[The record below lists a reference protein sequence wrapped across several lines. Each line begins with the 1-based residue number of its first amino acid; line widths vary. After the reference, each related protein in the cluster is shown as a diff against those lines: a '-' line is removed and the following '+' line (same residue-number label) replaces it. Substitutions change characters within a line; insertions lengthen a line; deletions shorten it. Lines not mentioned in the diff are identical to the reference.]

1 MNRFLPLVA
10 LAACGGPLEAER
22 RSVDA
27 EAVAHVE
34 TRSPLSATLRLET
47 RDGDSRLGYSFA
59 THGLVERESADVWL
73 TAWDCGARG
82 RWVDLVMRDGS
93 RVSAG
98 GTGEAFEGEVEVRN
112 GDTVLGKLSITKH
125 SPTPTD
131 WYEAQ
136 PIPPYEV
143 TIAAD

>member
-10 LAACGGPLEAER
+10 LAACGGPLEAEAPR
-22 RSVDA
+22 ADA
-27 EAVAHVE
+27 PARVE
-34 TRSPLSATLRLET
+34 THGPLSTTLTLET
-47 RDGDSRLGYSFA
+47 RTGESRLGYSFA
-59 THGLVERESADVWL
+59 THGLVERDSADVWL

-98 GTGEAFEGEVEVRN
+98 GTEEAFEGEVEVRS
-112 GDTVLGKLSITKH
+112 GDVVLGKLSITKH
-125 SPTPTD
+125 SPTPRD

-143 TIAAD
+143 TLELK